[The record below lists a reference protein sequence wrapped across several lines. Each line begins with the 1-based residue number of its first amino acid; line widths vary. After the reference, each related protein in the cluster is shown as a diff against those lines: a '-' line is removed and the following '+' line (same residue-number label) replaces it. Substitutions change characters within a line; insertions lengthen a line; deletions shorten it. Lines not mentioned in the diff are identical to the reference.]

1 MTGVVSGPSM
11 ASTFTELYTKG
22 YVVSS
27 ICYLFQLVMLWLVVM
42 ASQLC
47 DLNKLD
53 HDKILPDIIIAFNT
67 HLNTNNSD
75 KSR

>member
-27 ICYLFQLVMLWLVVM
+27 ICYLFQLV
-42 ASQLC
+42 
-47 DLNKLD
+47 
-53 HDKILPDIIIAFNT
+53 ILTLISSYGVTIV
-67 HLNTNNSD
+67 
-75 KSR
+75 